1 MKIKVNCSKKRLSI
15 GRKSYVCAI
24 GLNGFIPEED
34 GREGD
39 GKTPLGTY
47 PLRYGCYRSDRIELP
62 KTDLVLHKTRP
73 EDGWC
78 DASDDPAYNRPIRL
92 PYPASAE
99 KLYRD
104 SHVYDVVLVLGHND
118 NPPIAD
124 MGSAIFLHIAREGYK
139 PTQGCV
145 ALSKEDMLDILPKLK
160 PGMDVQIT
168 A

>member
-1 MKIKVNCSKKRLSI
+1 MKIKVNCSKKSLSI
-15 GRKSYVCAI
+15 GQNSIPCAI
-24 GLNGFIPEED
+24 GVNGFIPERD

-47 PLRYGCYRSDRIELP
+47 PLRYGYYRADRIEVP
-62 KTDLVLHKTRP
+62 ETKLVFHEIRQD
-73 EDGWC
+73 DGWC
-78 DASDDPAYNRPIRL
+78 DASDDPAYNRPVRL

-104 SHVYDVVLVLGHND
+104 SQVYDVVLVLGHND

-145 ALSKEDMLDILPKLK
+145 AISREHMLEIVPKLTS
-160 PGMDVQIT
+160 GTLVEISR
-168 A
+168 